1 MINRIMRLLH
11 KIIVHLLNM
20 CTSCVRLT
28 SPIDGFSNLEFCC
41 PYIITSAYYRLKTGT
56 KTALTTFYLTQTRI
70 ILIWLPYILN
80 LTEHTIDFFASNII
94 WQEHS
99 GLIRIIW
106 ATNHKT
112 WVPRNEDASALMLTE
127 MKIDRTRRTM
137 DR

>member
-20 CTSCVRLT
+20 CTSCARLT

-56 KTALTTFYLTQTRI
+56 MTALTFYITQTLI
-70 ILIWLPYILN
+70 MSIWLPYILK
-80 LTEHTIDFFASNII
+80 LTITYDKYSIKYNSAKNSR
-94 WQEHS
+94 
-99 GLIRIIW
+99 LIRIIW
-106 ATNHKT
+106 DTNYKT
-112 WVPRNEDASALMLTE
+112 WVPHNEDASALMLTE